1 MKFETVRIY
10 LLMNFRFVDIQKILL
25 PWQRDV
31 TTSPLHFKLAN
42 RKEAKTVRN
51 VNADVPSVGLK
62 SQETK
67 PKTNSRRCKIA
78 KIVRWQFKKMCL

>member
-51 VNADVPSVGLK
+51 VNVGRTLSRMK
-62 SQETK
+62 ETRK
-67 PKTNSRRCKIA
+67 ETQNE
-78 KIVRWQFKKMCL
+78 FYEM

>member
-10 LLMNFRFVDIQKILL
+10 FFGEFSVCWNPKILL

-51 VNADVPSVGLK
+51 VNVDRTLSRLK
-62 SQETK
+62 ETRK
-67 PKTNSRRCKIA
+67 ETQNE
-78 KIVRWQFKKMCL
+78 F